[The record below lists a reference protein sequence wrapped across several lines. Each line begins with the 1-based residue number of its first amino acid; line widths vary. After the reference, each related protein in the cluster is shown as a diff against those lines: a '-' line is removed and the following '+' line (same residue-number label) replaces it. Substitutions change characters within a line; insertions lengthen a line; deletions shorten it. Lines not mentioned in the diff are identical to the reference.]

1 MEVPEIITKRLL
13 PEIITKRLAELN
25 RYISELEEQLGPFL
39 EEREALQIAI
49 DAIRSKGAPAGTQED
64 IERIAAT
71 HQNMLPAVAAWTWPS
86 AEPIPHLPSA
96 DKGETPEGLLPTIS
110 ERILGALTEPMT
122 ALQIAHVL
130 DVPVAKVS
138 PRLTTLYQ
146 RGQLT
151 HEGNLWGPTAG

>member
-1 MEVPEIITKRLL
+1 MEV

-64 IERIAAT
+64 FERVAAT
-71 HQNMLPAVAAWTWPS
+71 HQDVLAAKAWAS
-86 AEPIPHLPSA
+86 AEPIPHLRNA
-96 DKGETPEGLLPTIS
+96 DKGEPPEGLLPTIS

-130 DVPVAKVS
+130 DVPVERVS

-146 RGQLT
+146 RGRLT